1 LAGLLRLPAKDAAG
15 TASRTRASDICDI
28 TGIAMPRGSAP
39 GERRGGRQVG
49 TPNKTTAEIKALAQ
63 SFGPKAITRL
73 AELSGLIPGK
83 RPAESE
89 QTQLGA
95 MKELLDRGYGRAAQ
109 AIVGGEPGDAPIAL
123 TFRWAEAP
131 PEEPEEPFDEPDT
144 GDTADPPA
152 TDP

>member
-1 LAGLLRLPAKDAAG
+1 LRHHQE
-15 TASRTRASDICDI
+15 
-28 TGIAMPRGSAP
+28 IAMPQGSAP
-39 GERRGGRQVG
+39 GERRGGRQKG
-49 TPNKTTAEIKALAQ
+49 TPNKTTAEIKGLAQ
-63 SFGPKAITRL
+63 SFCPAAIQRL

-83 RPAESE
+83 RPAENE
-89 QTQLGA
+89 QTQVVA

-131 PEEPEEPFDEPDT
+131 PDEPDEPDDQPDT